1 MISNLVISTLLWTY
15 GVFFIVYA
23 YREPPPWIAWLFRVR
38 VPLLFG
44 ILLAFVPD
52 QHTTKVGRIGL
63 GVLLILGSLAFA
75 FQAFYH
81 LIFGW
86 S

>member
-1 MISNLVISTLLWTY
+1 MITEIIISLLFWTY

-23 YREPPPWIAWLFRVR
+23 YREPPPWIAWLFEVR

-44 ILLAFVPD
+44 ILLAFVPEP
-52 QHTTKVGRIGL
+52 HTAKVGRIGL
-63 GVLLILGSLAFA
+63 GAFFLLTSLVISFGV
-75 FQAFYH
+75 FYH
-81 LIFGW
+81 FLFSG

>member
-1 MISNLVISTLLWTY
+1 MFGDIVFSLVLWTY

-23 YREPPPWIAWLFRVR
+23 FREPPEWIAWLFKLR

-44 ILLAFVPD
+44 ILLAFVD
-52 QHTTKVGRIGL
+52 EHQRVKVGRIGI
-63 GVLLILGSLAFA
+63 GVLLLLGSLVVVFRAL
-75 FQAFYH
+75 YH
-81 LIFGW
+81 FFFGW